1 MVVGDTQR
9 TDSAVASL
17 AYVDR
22 RKSERTLPKKRIAY
36 VSKYPY
42 MASISNA
49 PAATRQGSQYFRRAK
64 SRREYAARGFRFS
77 LFRLNSKWEE
87 RELKGNLGRR
97 IVARWH
103 AFSPGRNAEMPAVGR
118 VSPANSRRRSAAR
131 GYRLCSFDGHPAER
145 HPFCPKAD
153 RYQRAEAPS
162 RFDAGS
168 QTLNA
173 CATCR

>member
-1 MVVGDTQR
+1 MTSCAVGT
-9 TDSAVASL
+9 ASL
-17 AYVDR
+17 FKWSSPLLIAMT
-22 RKSERTLPKKRIAY
+22 SKRGLDHTESPQCARQE
-36 VSKYPY
+36 P
-42 MASISNA
+42 
-49 PAATRQGSQYFRRAK
+49 RQGSQYFRRAK

-162 RFDAGS
+162 RPDAGS